1 MTTYQDLCKKYCEY
15 NVTVYE
21 RGNKIKHIAQ
31 DLMSALE
38 TDLELKGKDYQIE
51 FNSER
56 RRDYVNIINLE
67 NKEDISPFQL
77 KSIFDEKSNP
87 TIQFGLEIV
96 LEKQIGAYPKTPVH
110 LPISITYQSDREVAI
125 EFTSTSKPAK
135 FIVSLNED
143 KPYKD
148 VIEAYKQII
157 LSFFSV

>member
-1 MTTYQDLCKKYCEY
+1 MKMNSYKIQILQNPISKKFYGEVWVDDEREYRTCKPM
-15 NVTVYE
+15 V
-21 RGNKIKHIAQ
+21 
-31 DLMSALE
+31 
-38 TDLELKGKDYQIE
+38 
-51 FNSER
+51 SE
-56 RRDYVNIINLE
+56 INLE
-67 NKEDISPFQL
+67 NKEDINPFQL
-77 KSIFDEKSNP
+77 KSIFDEKCNP
-87 TIQFGLEIV
+87 TIQFGLEVV

>member
-1 MTTYQDLCKKYCEY
+1 MQSDG
-15 NVTVYE
+15 E
-21 RGNKIKHIAQ
+21 RNHHHE
-31 DLMSALE
+31 S
-38 TDLELKGKDYQIE
+38 
-51 FNSER
+51 
-56 RRDYVNIINLE
+56 
-67 NKEDISPFQL
+67 KEDISPFQL

>member
-1 MTTYQDLCKKYCEY
+1 MNSYKIQILQNPISKKFYGEVWVDDEREYRTCKPM
-15 NVTVYE
+15 V
-21 RGNKIKHIAQ
+21 
-31 DLMSALE
+31 
-38 TDLELKGKDYQIE
+38 
-51 FNSER
+51 SE
-56 RRDYVNIINLE
+56 INLE
-67 NKEDISPFQL
+67 NKEDINPFQL
-77 KSIFDEKSNP
+77 KSIFDEKCNP
-87 TIQFGLEIV
+87 TIQFGLEVV

-148 VIEAYKQII
+148 VIEAYKQLI

>member
-1 MTTYQDLCKKYCEY
+1 MKMNSYKIQILQNPISKKFYGEVWIDDVREY
-15 NVTVYE
+15 RTCNPMV
-21 RGNKIKHIAQ
+21 
-31 DLMSALE
+31 
-38 TDLELKGKDYQIE
+38 
-51 FNSER
+51 SE
-56 RRDYVNIINLE
+56 IIHQ

>member
-1 MTTYQDLCKKYCEY
+1 MNSYKIQILQNPISKKFYGEVWIDDEREYRTCKPM
-15 NVTVYE
+15 V
-21 RGNKIKHIAQ
+21 
-31 DLMSALE
+31 
-38 TDLELKGKDYQIE
+38 
-51 FNSER
+51 SE
-56 RRDYVNIINLE
+56 INLE

>member
-1 MTTYQDLCKKYCEY
+1 MNSYKIQILQNPISKKFYGEVWVDDEREYRTCKPM
-15 NVTVYE
+15 V
-21 RGNKIKHIAQ
+21 
-31 DLMSALE
+31 
-38 TDLELKGKDYQIE
+38 
-51 FNSER
+51 SE
-56 RRDYVNIINLE
+56 INLE
-67 NKEDISPFQL
+67 NKEDINPFQL
-77 KSIFDEKSNP
+77 KSIFDEKCNP
-87 TIQFGLEIV
+87 TIQFGLEVV

>member
-1 MTTYQDLCKKYCEY
+1 MKMNSYKIQILQNPISKKFYGEVWIDDVREY
-15 NVTVYE
+15 RTCNPMV
-21 RGNKIKHIAQ
+21 
-31 DLMSALE
+31 
-38 TDLELKGKDYQIE
+38 
-51 FNSER
+51 SE
-56 RRDYVNIINLE
+56 INLE

>member
-1 MTTYQDLCKKYCEY
+1 MKMNSYKIQILQNPISKKFYGEVWVDDEREYRTCKPM
-15 NVTVYE
+15 V
-21 RGNKIKHIAQ
+21 
-31 DLMSALE
+31 
-38 TDLELKGKDYQIE
+38 
-51 FNSER
+51 SE
-56 RRDYVNIINLE
+56 INLE
-67 NKEDISPFQL
+67 NKEDINPFQL
-77 KSIFDEKSNP
+77 KSIFDEKCNP
-87 TIQFGLEIV
+87 TIQFGLEVV

-148 VIEAYKQII
+148 VIEAYKQLI